1 MNEEL
6 EELQIIA
13 VRSDLPNETKDD
25 LKTFF
30 SGLESSE
37 ISDLL
42 HLCRK
47 DEKNLDLISRLIQM
61 RKEALIQNDSA
72 GWEDVLA
79 FEQGLLEKE
88 LREIQKDENKES
100 I

>member
-1 MNEEL
+1 MNQEL

-13 VRSDLPNETKDD
+13 VKSDLPDETKDD
-25 LKTFF
+25 LKAFF

-42 HLCRK
+42 HLCRE
-47 DEKNLDLISRLIQM
+47 DEENLNMISHLIQM

-72 GWEDVLA
+72 TWEDVLA
-79 FEQGLLEKE
+79 FEQKLLEKE
-88 LREIQKDENKES
+88 SRMTQKDENNES
-100 I
+100 V

>member
-1 MNEEL
+1 MNQEL

-13 VRSDLPNETKDD
+13 VKSGLPDETKDD

-42 HLCRK
+42 LLCRE
-47 DEKNLDLISRLIQM
+47 DEENLNLISHLIQM

-72 GWEDVLA
+72 TWEDVLA